1 MLLKILNYFFV
12 GLGVVFLLLLLT
24 GAYLYIVDPFNVR
37 PVLEY
42 WQSATATS
50 MPQQQATSE
59 SSEELPELSPAQE
72 QVLEA
77 AGVDPAQLPQLIN
90 PTQEACFVDALGET
104 RVAEIKA
111 GAAPTPAE
119 FFAARHCLE

>member
-24 GAYLYIVDPFNVR
+24 GTYLYIVDPFNVR
-37 PVLEY
+37 PMLEY
-42 WQSATATS
+42 WQSATATN
-50 MPQQQATSE
+50 MPQQEETSE

-72 QVLEA
+72 QALEA
-77 AGVDPAQLPQLIN
+77 AGIDPAQLTQLIN
-90 PTQEACFVDALGET
+90 PTQETCFVDVLGET